1 MNEQSSV
8 IQRLEKLE
16 TIGIKLGLDQIR
28 LLLSFLGNPQDSYP
42 SILIAGTNG
51 KGSVSAMLEAIL
63 RLHGYRTGHYTS
75 PHLTSIRERIRLKG
89 EMIPEDE
96 FVQFLSLVFKCI
108 DQLLELSQL
117 EAIPTYFETI
127 TATGFLAFQ
136 RKKVEIA
143 VAEVG
148 LGGRFDATNVLQQS
162 ISVITSIDLDH
173 EEFLGKSLPEIA
185 FEKAG
190 IFKPGAPVIAGLTS
204 REALD
209 VLRSTAHEKKC
220 LFFHTDLSNL
230 DGLSLD
236 NGFPTFIY
244 TPWNTRVRVNLR
256 GSHQAWNA
264 VTALKTCDQLRKLGF
279 ELQNE
284 IICKALNTVTWP
296 GRLDV
301 ISQDPLT
308 IVDCAHNPMGVRSL
322 ARFLEDMGWNRVVAL
337 FTAMR
342 DKKILPMLHAIS
354 DKIETIY
361 LTRVPPYNRCA
372 TLELLTDSARNAGVR
387 FESEEDTREALMRA
401 SKAARQA
408 GRPLVIFGS
417 IYLIGEILKATTEE
431 RG

>member
-28 LLLSFLGNPQDSYP
+28 LLLSFLGNPQDSYR

-51 KGSVSAMLEAIL
+51 KGSVSAMLDAIL

-75 PHLTSIRERIRLKG
+75 PHLIDIHERIRLNG

-96 FVQFLSLVFKCI
+96 FVQFLSLVFTRI
-108 DQLLELSQL
+108 DQLLESSQL

-127 TATGFLAFQ
+127 TATGFLAFHQ
-136 RKKVEIA
+136 KKVEIV

-190 IFKPGAPVIAGLTS
+190 IFKPGAPVVAGPTS
-204 REALD
+204 REALE
-209 VLRSTAHEKKC
+209 VLRSVAHEKKC
-220 LFFHTDLSNL
+220 LFFNTHPSNL
-230 DGLSLD
+230 DGLSLE
-236 NGFPTFIY
+236 NGFPTFVY
-244 TPWNTRVRVNLR
+244 TPWNIRVRVNLR

-279 ELQNE
+279 DLQNE
-284 IICKALNTVTWP
+284 TICEALNTVSWP
-296 GRLDV
+296 GRLEV

-308 IVDCAHNPMGVRSL
+308 IVDCAHNPMGVHSL
-322 ARFLEDMGWNRVVAL
+322 ARFLEEIRLDKVVAL

-342 DKKILPMLHAIS
+342 DKKIVPMLDAIS

-361 LTRVPPYNRCA
+361 LTRVLPYNRCA
-372 TLELLTDSARNAGVR
+372 TLEMLADSARNAGVR
-387 FESEEDTREALMRA
+387 FELEEDTRTALMRA

-408 GRPLVIFGS
+408 RLPLVIFGS
-417 IYLIGEILKATTEE
+417 IYLVGEILKATTEE